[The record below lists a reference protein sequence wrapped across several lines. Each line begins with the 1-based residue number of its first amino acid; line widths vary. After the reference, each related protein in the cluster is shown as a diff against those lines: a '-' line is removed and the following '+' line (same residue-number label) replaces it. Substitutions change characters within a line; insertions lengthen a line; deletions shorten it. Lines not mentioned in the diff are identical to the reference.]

1 MDRFR
6 LHLRPDEM
14 TPEERLERV
23 VELLA
28 TAAIR
33 RVLLPFR
40 RCAKD
45 VGIGCTSPERENL
58 KSWFC

>member
-14 TPEERLERV
+14 TPEERFERI

-33 RVLLPFR
+33 RARELAQEDAGRKHSL
-40 RCAKD
+40 D
-45 VGIGCTSPERENL
+45 GSPTTKVE
-58 KSWFC
+58 SFHG

>member
-33 RVLLPFR
+33 RARELAQEDAGRNHSL
-40 RCAKD
+40 D
-45 VGIGCTSPERENL
+45 GSPTTKVESL
-58 KSWFC
+58 HG

>member
-23 VELLA
+23 IELLA

-33 RVLLPFR
+33 RARELAQEDAGREHSL
-40 RCAKD
+40 D
-45 VGIGCTSPERENL
+45 GSPTTKVE
-58 KSWFC
+58 SFHG